1 MNVARRERI
10 PNFSFETA
18 VSEGGQT
25 ERVSDDSTVVQA
37 PIQTPFSTQHIR
49 SWSEE
54 KLGKYSVTER
64 QKKMAPHDSS
74 RGASDSVKRGAGL

>member
-25 ERVSDDSTVVQA
+25 KRVSDDSTVVQA
-37 PIQTPFSTQHIR
+37 PIQTPFATRHIK

-54 KLGKYSVTER
+54 KLGDYSIQKDRRRWRRTTR
-64 QKKMAPHDSS
+64 QEEP
-74 RGASDSVKRGAGL
+74 VKV